1 MSIIVF
7 LTVTSVLLGGYHW
20 SSFQESTPEKDLVID
35 ETVRVTET
43 DETLMIEHQL
53 DSLSQMQIPISLPG
67 QVNSISC
74 LEKQCQVENDE
85 LIVNSQ
91 GAYTLEYQVAKTT
104 IVPSVYYINDW
115 LVKLDPEKRDQNSR
129 NIRMTLSGKK
139 QGQWHSIRPPVLDSE
154 RNNIHYYEWQFE
166 DSVEPP
172 LIKLKEP
179 VSYQER
185 LNRLNILS
193 YEAISQKKLQTL
205 QKTFN
210 QSHDQLLIV
219 NPNLEKV
226 ITDHLVI
233 VSNLNNSTEKMFES
247 YLQSVSTDVE
257 RDQKVIQTLTNLFY
271 QQDVDQPLVNALTE
285 TLTNEE
291 QSKLFQ
297 RLMSLDM
304 NQGSLIKLL
313 DQLLSGLLGYQTQ
326 FFELNDSSESFVSL
340 FGDETRSLYI
350 NGEQVDYDLKRK
362 NEQVYMKMNNF
373 MTAFDLYGFS
383 IDQRNEWFVE
393 SDEKEY
399 RFYLDRSVYMIDD
412 TRFQVDQ
419 SAWFETDESFYV
431 SISLL
436 SEIFNRTF
444 EENSEEIRLE

>member
-7 LTVTSVLLGGYHW
+7 LTVTSVLLGVYHW
-20 SSFQESTPEKDLVID
+20 SSYQDSTSEKNLAID
-35 ETVRVTET
+35 ETVRVTESN
-43 DETLMIEHQL
+43 ETLMIEHQM
-53 DSLSQMQIPISLPG
+53 DSLPKMQIPLSVPSQADDL
-67 QVNSISC
+67 SC
-74 LEKQCQVENDE
+74 LEEECQIENGELNVE
-85 LIVNSQ
+85 SP
-91 GAYTLEYQVAKTT
+91 GAYTLEYQISKTT

-115 LVKLDPEKRDQNSR
+115 LVKLDPEQRDQKSR
-129 NIRMTLSGKK
+129 NFRMTLSGKK

-179 VSYQER
+179 LNYQER
-185 LNRLNILS
+185 LNRLNIIS
-193 YEAISQKKLQTL
+193 NEPISQKKLQTL

-219 NPNLEKV
+219 NSNLEKV

-247 YLQSVSTDVE
+247 YLQSVSTNVE
-257 RDQKVIQTLTNLFY
+257 RDQQVIQTLTDLY
-271 QQDVDQPLVNALTE
+271 YKQDVDHPRVNALTE

-291 QSKLFQ
+291 QSRLFQ
-297 RLMSLDM
+297 RLMDLEM
-304 NQGSLIKLL
+304 HQGSLIQLL
-313 DQLLSGLLGYQTQ
+313 DELLSDLLGYQTQ
-326 FFELNDSSESFVSL
+326 FFELNHASESFISL
-340 FGDETRSLYI
+340 FGEETRPLYI

-362 NEQVYMKMNNF
+362 DEQVYMKMNDF
-373 MTAFDLYGFS
+373 ISVFDLYGFS
-383 IDQRNEWFVE
+383 IDQRHEWFVE

-399 RFYLDRSVYMIDD
+399 RFYSNRSVYMIDH